1 MLAYHT
7 QTMHTYRSVRMKSHS
22 IDWEHQP
29 KQFKIYPQAFPRIAL
44 DKYNFIHQFLY
55 LIGGITAQKSY
66 PGHTYALRT
75 NPSAGAL
82 YPTEIYIQI
91 RGVEGFVDGIYH
103 LNPYE
108 SALVLLHTLKE
119 EEGIESFLHVKKV
132 MGFVFLFSTLYYRS
146 SWKYKH
152 RAFRYCLQD
161 TGHMLGTL
169 EASCVLSD
177 KSYRILYDIDKNAL
191 NGLFGFS
198 KEEFFLS
205 CAIVG
210 MEDEIFTCK
219 ELCMELPHI
228 DSTGSFEQSF
238 LIEKT
243 YDETSKISLNKQM
256 KVPKF
261 NFEKERLKQAIWK
274 RRSIRDFTQEAI
286 SKEDFL
292 EVMRYLNEPIPSD
305 CDVNVEIFAII
316 NQVTGMEQGLYKEG
330 IYRKLGDFSQK
341 AGYLCLEQSLG
352 ARSGVTFFLVG
363 NDVQNY
369 QAMLQKAGILGH
381 RLYIIS
387 EYLGFGCSGI
397 GAYYD
402 EEVMEFLQTKEII
415 LYALA
420 IGY

>member
-1 MLAYHT
+1 MLEYHAK
-7 QTMHTYRSVRMKSHS
+7 TMHSYHSVRMKSHS

-29 KQFKIYPQAFPRIAL
+29 QQFKTYPETFPRVAL
-44 DKYNFIHQFLY
+44 DKDNLEHHFLY

-91 RGVEGFVDGIYH
+91 RSVEGFVDGIYH
-103 LNPYE
+103 LSPYE
-108 SALVLLHTLKE
+108 SSLVLLHALNE
-119 EEGIESFLHVKKV
+119 EEGVESLLHVKKV
-132 MGFVFLFSTLYYRS
+132 SGFVFLFSALYYRS

-152 RAFRYCLQD
+152 RAFRYCLHD

-169 EASCVLSD
+169 EASCELSN
-177 KSYRILYDIDKNAL
+177 KNYQILYYIDKNRL
-191 NGLFGFS
+191 NRLFGFG

-205 CAIVG
+205 SAIVG
-210 MEDEIFTCK
+210 KVDKSFTCK
-219 ELCMELPHI
+219 ELLMQLPFV
-228 DSTGSFEQSF
+228 DGTENFEQNI

-243 YDETSKISLNKQM
+243 YDETSQISLNRQKEKPQFH
-256 KVPKF
+256 VD
-261 NFEKERLKQAIWK
+261 KERLKKAIWK
-274 RRSIRDFTQEAI
+274 RRSIRDFTQQPI

-292 EVMRYLNEPIPSD
+292 EVMRYLNEPITSD
-305 CDVNVEIFAII
+305 CDVHIEIFAII
-316 NQVTGMEQGLYKEG
+316 NRVLGMEQGVYKEDV
-330 IYRKLGDFSQK
+330 YQKVGDFSQK

-352 ARSGVTFFLVG
+352 MESGVTFFLVG
-363 NDVQNY
+363 HDDQNY

-381 RLYIIS
+381 RLYVIS

-402 EEVMEFLQTKEII
+402 EEVMAFLQTQGMI

-420 IGY
+420 IGR

>member
-7 QTMHTYRSVRMKSHS
+7 QTMHSYRSVRMKSHS

-29 KQFKIYPQAFPRIAL
+29 GQFKLYPETFLRIAL
-44 DKYNFIHQFLY
+44 DKRNFDHQFLY

-91 RGVEGFVDGIYH
+91 RGVEGFVNGIYH
-103 LNPYE
+103 LSPYE
-108 SALVLLHTLKE
+108 SALVFLHALNE
-119 EEGIESFLHVKKV
+119 EDGVESFLHVGKV
-132 MGFVFLFSTLYYRS
+132 SGFVFLFSALYYRS

-152 RAFRYCLQD
+152 RAFRYCLHD

-169 EASCVLSD
+169 EASCLLSD
-177 KSYRILYDIDKNAL
+177 KSYEIIYDIDKNAL
-191 NGLFGFS
+191 NRLFGFG

-205 CAIVG
+205 ATIVG
-210 MEDEIFTCK
+210 KVDKSFTCK
-219 ELCMELPHI
+219 ELLMELPCV
-228 DSTGSFEQSF
+228 DGTGSFEQHN

-243 YDETSKISLNKQM
+243 YDETSQISLNLQTKM
-256 KVPKF
+256 PHF
-261 NFEKERLKQAIWK
+261 HLDKERLEEAIWK
-274 RRSIRDFTQEAI
+274 RRSIRDFMQEAI
-286 SKEDFL
+286 SKEDFW

-305 CDVNVEIFAII
+305 CDVKIEIFAII
-316 NQVTGMEQGLYKEG
+316 NRVLGMEQGIYKEG
-330 IYRKLGDFSQK
+330 IYQKVGDFTQK

-352 ARSGVTFFLVG
+352 AESGVTFFLVG
-363 NDVQNY
+363 DDAQNY

-381 RLYIIS
+381 RLYLIS

-402 EEVMEFLQTKEII
+402 EEVMEFLQTEGMI

-420 IGY
+420 IGR

>member
-7 QTMHTYRSVRMKSHS
+7 QTMHTYHSVRMKSSS

-29 KQFKIYPQAFPRIAL
+29 EQFKTYPDTFPRIAL
-44 DKYNFIHQFLY
+44 DKHNLEHRFLY

-91 RGVEGFVDGIYH
+91 RGVEGFIDGIYH

-108 SALVLLHTLKE
+108 SALVLLHPFND
-119 EEGIESFLHVKKV
+119 EEGVESFLHVKKV
-132 MGFVFLFSTLYYRS
+132 IGFVFLFSALYYRS

-152 RAFRYCLQD
+152 RAFRYCLHD
-161 TGHMLGTL
+161 TGHMLGAL
-169 EASCVLSD
+169 EASCILSD
-177 KSYRILYDIDKNAL
+177 KSYRIVYDIDKNLL
-191 NGLFGFS
+191 NRLFGFG

-205 CAIVG
+205 AAIVG
-210 MEDEIFTCK
+210 KVDKSFTCK
-219 ELCMELPHI
+219 EFLMQLPCI
-228 DSTGSFEQSF
+228 NGTGSFEQSC

-243 YDETSKISLNKQM
+243 YDETSQISLKRQT
-256 KVPKF
+256 KIPQF
-261 NFEKERLKQAIWK
+261 YFDKERLRQAIWK
-274 RRSIRDFTQEAI
+274 RRSIRDFTQQAI

-292 EVMRYLNEPIPSD
+292 EVMRYINEPIPSD
-305 CDVNVEIFAII
+305 CDVKIEIFAII
-316 NQVTGMEQGLYKEG
+316 NRVSRMEQGIYKEG
-330 IYRKLGDFSQK
+330 IYQKMGDFAQQ

-352 ARSGVTFFLVG
+352 GESGVTIFLVG
-363 NDVQNY
+363 YDDQNY

-381 RLYIIS
+381 RLYVIS

-402 EEVMEFLQTKEII
+402 EEVMKFLNTKGMI

-420 IGY
+420 IGR